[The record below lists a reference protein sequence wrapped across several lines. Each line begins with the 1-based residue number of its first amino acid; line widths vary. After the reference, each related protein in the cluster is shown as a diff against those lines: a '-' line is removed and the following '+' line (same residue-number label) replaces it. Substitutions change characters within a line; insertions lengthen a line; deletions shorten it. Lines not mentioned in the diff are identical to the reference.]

1 MQKKKKDSPLKNALI
16 VSCFVCAAGS
26 FGAFFHWLQNML
38 SYEKDSVSY
47 LIVPTAWPYI
57 IPLYILAA
65 CVLFAA
71 LIKWLDKKGY
81 TPPEDMCS
89 TFHGKTLIFPA
100 AMWVI
105 GALEIIGGI
114 VTLAG
119 ISPTDDKPMLVLIG
133 LLAIASGLCFAP
145 TCTSSKRRFSPGLVC
160 VFMAFPILL
169 FCAWL
174 IYSYKTYST
183 LPEIWVY
190 AIEVIGVCV
199 CIFAFFFNAGYPA
212 DRAKPRR
219 SMFFSM
225 LGTFFCFMMLADS
238 RSAGLQIILLVS
250 GVMLLAENWMIVS
263 NSLSSEDREKL
274 EKKNAASEKAPAPE
288 DSAPDG
294 NESILSPGGE
304 TENAPTLEFFDNDT
318 KQ

>member
-81 TPPEDMCS
+81 IPPEDMRS

-263 NSLSSEDREKL
+263 NSLSSEDRKKL

>member
-81 TPPEDMCS
+81 TPPEDMRS

-250 GVMLLAENWMIVS
+250 GVMLLAENWMIMS
-263 NSLSSEDREKL
+263 NSLSSEDRE
-274 EKKNAASEKAPAPE
+274 
-288 DSAPDG
+288 
-294 NESILSPGGE
+294 
-304 TENAPTLEFFDNDT
+304 
-318 KQ
+318 

>member
-212 DRAKPRR
+212 DRVKPRR

-238 RSAGLQIILLVS
+238 RSAGLQIILLAS

-274 EKKNAASEKAPAPE
+274 EKKNAAAEKAPAPE

-294 NESILSPGGE
+294 NESVLSPGGE

>member
-1 MQKKKKDSPLKNALI
+1 
-16 VSCFVCAAGS
+16 
-26 FGAFFHWLQNML
+26 ML
-38 SYEKDSVSY
+38 LRS
-47 LIVPTAWPYI
+47 
-57 IPLYILAA
+57 
-65 CVLFAA
+65 
-71 LIKWLDKKGY
+71 
-81 TPPEDMCS
+81 
-89 TFHGKTLIFPA
+89 
-100 AMWVI
+100 

-250 GVMLLAENWMIVS
+250 GLMLLAENWMIMS

-274 EKKNAASEKAPAPE
+274 AKKNAAAEKAPAPE

-294 NESILSPGGE
+294 NESVLSPGGE

>member
-212 DRAKPRR
+212 DRVKPRR

-238 RSAGLQIILLVS
+238 RSAGLQIILLAS
-250 GVMLLAENWMIVS
+250 GVMLLAENWMIIS

>member
-81 TPPEDMCS
+81 IPPEDMRS

-238 RSAGLQIILLVS
+238 RSAGLQIILLAS
-250 GVMLLAENWMIVS
+250 GVMLLAENWMIMS

-274 EKKNAASEKAPAPE
+274 EKKNAAAEKAPAPE
-288 DSAPDG
+288 YSAPDG
-294 NESILSPGGE
+294 NESVLSPGGE
-304 TENAPTLEFFDNDT
+304 TENAPTLEFFDNDM

>member
-81 TPPEDMCS
+81 PPPEDMRS

-169 FCAWL
+169 FCTWL

-238 RSAGLQIILLVS
+238 RSAGLQIILLAS
-250 GVMLLAENWMIVS
+250 GVMLLAENWMIMS
-263 NSLSSEDREKL
+263 NSLSSEDRKKL
-274 EKKNAASEKAPAPE
+274 EKKNAAAEKAPAPE

-294 NESILSPGGE
+294 NESVLSPGGE

>member
-294 NESILSPGGE
+294 NESVLSPGGE

>member
-81 TPPEDMCS
+81 IPPEDMRS

-238 RSAGLQIILLVS
+238 RSAGLQIILLAS
-250 GVMLLAENWMIVS
+250 GVMLLAENWMIMS

-274 EKKNAASEKAPAPE
+274 EKKNAAAEKAPAPE

-294 NESILSPGGE
+294 NESVLSPGGE
-304 TENAPTLEFFDNDT
+304 TENAPTLEFFDNDM

>member
-81 TPPEDMCS
+81 TPPEDMRS

-250 GVMLLAENWMIVS
+250 GVMLLAENWMIIS
-263 NSLSSEDREKL
+263 NSLSSKDREKL
-274 EKKNAASEKAPAPE
+274 EKKNAAAKKAPAPE

-294 NESILSPGGE
+294 NESVLSPGGE

>member
-81 TPPEDMCS
+81 TPPEDMRP

-250 GVMLLAENWMIVS
+250 GVMLLAENWMIIS

-274 EKKNAASEKAPAPE
+274 EKKNAAAEKAPAPE

-294 NESILSPGGE
+294 NESVLSPGGE

>member
-71 LIKWLDKKGY
+71 LIKWLDKQGY
-81 TPPEDMCS
+81 TPPEDMRS

-238 RSAGLQIILLVS
+238 RSAGLQIILLAS
-250 GVMLLAENWMIVS
+250 GVMLLAENWMIMS

-274 EKKNAASEKAPAPE
+274 EKKNAAAEKAPAPE

-294 NESILSPGGE
+294 NESVLSPGGE

>member
-81 TPPEDMCS
+81 TPPEDMRS

-263 NSLSSEDREKL
+263 NSLSSEDRKKL
-274 EKKNAASEKAPAPE
+274 
-288 DSAPDG
+288 
-294 NESILSPGGE
+294 
-304 TENAPTLEFFDNDT
+304 
-318 KQ
+318 

>member
-1 MQKKKKDSPLKNALI
+1 
-16 VSCFVCAAGS
+16 
-26 FGAFFHWLQNML
+26 
-38 SYEKDSVSY
+38 
-47 LIVPTAWPYI
+47 
-57 IPLYILAA
+57 
-65 CVLFAA
+65 
-71 LIKWLDKKGY
+71 
-81 TPPEDMCS
+81 
-89 TFHGKTLIFPA
+89 
-100 AMWVI
+100 MWVI

-238 RSAGLQIILLVS
+238 RSAGLQIILLAS
-250 GVMLLAENWMIVS
+250 GVMLLAENWMIMS

-274 EKKNAASEKAPAPE
+274 EKKNAAAEKAPAPE
-288 DSAPDG
+288 YSAPDG
-294 NESILSPGGE
+294 NESVLSPGGE
-304 TENAPTLEFFDNDT
+304 TENAPTLEFFDNDM

>member
-57 IPLYILAA
+57 IPLYVLAA

-71 LIKWLDKKGY
+71 LIKWLGKKGY
-81 TPPEDMCS
+81 TPPEDMRS
-89 TFHGKTLIFPA
+89 VFHGKTLIFPA

-105 GALEIIGGI
+105 GILEVIGGI

-119 ISPTDDKPMLVLIG
+119 ISLTDDKPMLVLIG

-250 GVMLLAENWMIVS
+250 GIMLLAENWMIIS
-263 NSLSSEDREKL
+263 NSLSSKDREKL
-274 EKKNAASEKAPAPE
+274 EKKNAAAEKAPAPE

-294 NESILSPGGE
+294 NESVLSPGGE

>member
-71 LIKWLDKKGY
+71 LIKWLGKKGY
-81 TPPEDMCS
+81 TPPEDMRS
-89 TFHGKTLIFPA
+89 VFHGKTLIFPA

-105 GALEIIGGI
+105 GILEVIGGI

-238 RSAGLQIILLVS
+238 RSAGLQIILFAS
-250 GVMLLAENWMIVS
+250 GVMLLAENWMIIS

-274 EKKNAASEKAPAPE
+274 EKKKTDAPTAPAPE
-288 DSAPDG
+288 DSAPAE
-294 NESILSPGGE
+294 NESVLSPGGE

>member
-81 TPPEDMCS
+81 TPPEDMRS

-238 RSAGLQIILLVS
+238 RSAGLQIILLAS
-250 GVMLLAENWMIVS
+250 GVMLLAENWMGTRASFLPAVRPKMHRRLSFSTTIR
-263 NSLSSEDREKL
+263 NSEYTKDTLRILKFSGCLYVLLIRE
-274 EKKNAASEKAPAPE
+274 
-288 DSAPDG
+288 
-294 NESILSPGGE
+294 
-304 TENAPTLEFFDNDT
+304 
-318 KQ
+318 

>member
-238 RSAGLQIILLVS
+238 RSAGLQIILLAS
-250 GVMLLAENWMIVS
+250 GVMLLAENWMIIS

>member
-81 TPPEDMCS
+81 TPSEDMRS

-250 GVMLLAENWMIVS
+250 GVMLLAENWMIIS
-263 NSLSSEDREKL
+263 NSLSSKDREKL
-274 EKKNAASEKAPAPE
+274 EKKNAAAKKAPAPE

-294 NESILSPGGE
+294 NENVLSPGGE

>member
-81 TPPEDMCS
+81 IPPEDMRS

-105 GALEIIGGI
+105 GAIEIIGGI

-294 NESILSPGGE
+294 NESVLSPGGE
-304 TENAPTLEFFDNDT
+304 TENAPTLEFFDNDM